1 MTKVDITKDDLFL
14 IPRAVEKN
22 TGALECRVE
31 IAHVMSEALKGQD
44 RYKVA
49 AEMSQVL
56 KREVSKHMLDA
67 FTAES
72 REDHTPPLDTAIAFD
87 LVTGGYALLDLAAS
101 KLGARVVIGKET
113 LHTQLGKLETE
124 REETTN
130 KIRSLKAALGDA
142 E

>member
-1 MTKVDITKDDLFL
+1 MTKVDLTTDGLFL
-14 IPRAVEKN
+14 IPRAVEKS
-22 TGALECRVE
+22 TGALACRVE
-31 IAHVMSEALKGQD
+31 IAHAMSEALKGQD

-113 LHTQLGKLETE
+113 LHTQLGRLETE

>member
-1 MTKVDITKDDLFL
+1 MKKVDITKDGLYL

-31 IAHVMSEALKGQD
+31 IAHVMSQALKGQD

-87 LVTGGYALLDLAAS
+87 LVTGGHALLDLAAS

-113 LHTQLGKLETE
+113 LHTQLGRLETE

>member
-1 MTKVDITKDDLFL
+1 MTKTDLTTDGLFL
-14 IPRAVEKN
+14 IPRAVEKS
-22 TGALECRVE
+22 TGALACRVE
-31 IAHVMSEALKGQD
+31 IAHTMSEVLKGQD